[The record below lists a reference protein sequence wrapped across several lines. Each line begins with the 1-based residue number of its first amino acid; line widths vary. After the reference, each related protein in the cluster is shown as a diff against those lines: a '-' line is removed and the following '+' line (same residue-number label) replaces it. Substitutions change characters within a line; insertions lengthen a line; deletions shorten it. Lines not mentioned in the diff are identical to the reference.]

1 MPPKVDCCYTIS
13 NNLSN
18 SHSASIVSTSTGNP
32 TSQEQ
37 AHGGP
42 AQACESGGGQTDLT
56 STMVVIPML
65 NEEDSIGPVLRAL
78 PPVQQVIVCDNGST
92 DNSPEIARSLG
103 ATVVREPQRGYG
115 AACLK
120 GLEYIAAAEST
131 PEIVVF
137 LDGDFSDHPEEI
149 TALVHKIQAE
159 DFDFVV
165 GSRIKGQR
173 EKGAMLFQALFGNRL
188 ACFLMWLFW
197 GARYSDLGPFRAIR
211 YAALL
216 DLKMSDRNFGWTIE
230 MQIKATE
237 QKLKTIEVPVSYRK
251 RIGQSKISGTILGS
265 IKAGYKILYTIFRY
279 RFFPRQRSTK

>member
-13 NNLSN
+13 NNLSY
-18 SHSASIVSTSTGNP
+18 SHSASIVSTSAGNP

-37 AHGGP
+37 AHGGS
-42 AQACESGGGQTDLT
+42 AQVCENRGGQIDLT

-103 ATVVREPQRGYG
+103 ATVVLEPQRGYG

-279 RFFPRQRSTK
+279 RFFPRKRSTK